1 VLSSLSLLCLNRW
14 KLLKQKVIA
23 YKSHEGWK
31 VGTVWKKGVGK
42 KYGGML
48 WVNHGSN
55 RGRGGYAFEL
65 QDYGA
70 DGMWVI
76 LTPSN
81 DKDNGN
87 EEVGV
92 GDRVWARWRGGS
104 RSFEGEIKEE
114 NADKTFAVQFF
125 DGDFDKSVPA
135 AHIKRA
141 SESCP
146 ARLAEIERKVVF
158 ERESVKYQEGD
169 VVEFRSA
176 EAKNYIGMLLALGEN
191 EEASVQWMYRQDDID
206 VQELWKVEQAHGVR
220 LSTKDIFFSNQV
232 SPGPI
237 VSVIRKVKVTFAMA
251 GIRDEERK
259 ESVFDDVE
267 PYLIRF
273 RFDIFTGAL
282 FSEVRHQAGGEGS
295 FGQQ

>member
-1 VLSSLSLLCLNRW
+1 
-14 KLLKQKVIA
+14 
-23 YKSHEGWK
+23 
-31 VGTVWKKGVGK
+31 
-42 KYGGML
+42 M
-48 WVNHGSN
+48 NHGSN
-55 RGRGGYAFEL
+55 RGRGGYSFEL
-65 QDYGA
+65 QDYGV

-76 LTPSN
+76 LTPN
-81 DKDNGN
+81 DDKDNGN

-92 GDRVWARWRGGS
+92 GDRVWARWTGG

-114 NADKTFAVQFF
+114 NEEKN
-125 DGDFDKSVPA
+125 DGDFDSAVPA

-141 SESCP
+141 SE
-146 ARLAEIERKVVF
+146 IERKVVF
-158 ERESVKYQEGD
+158 ERKSVKYQEGD

-191 EEASVQWMYRQDDID
+191 EEASVQWMYRQEDID
-206 VQELWKVEQAHGVR
+206 VQELRKVEQAHGVR
-220 LSTKDIFFSNQV
+220 LSAKDIFFSNQV

-282 FSEVRHQAGGEGS
+282 IYEVHHQAGDEGS
-295 FGQQ
+295 LRQQ